1 MDYPMENNGFLSP
14 SLDNFK
20 ETIRKQYP
28 EHYDAAIEVN
38 CYAQQLQYKLDIQKN
53 YTDTGIQI
61 NTDKLL
67 SAILYS
73 RVISTYQAFLL
84 ISQRGMAQQSKML
97 LRCIFESLFPLV
109 AIQKNKD
116 YSQHLIVA
124 DEIDRFK
131 AFNKV
136 IRHRTRQDP
145 NDPSIP
151 EVQALAD
158 ASKKII
164 EENGLKKI
172 GVIDNAE
179 KAGLLDWYDTAY
191 SMLSWT
197 VHSSMRSL
205 QEHLVLDGDKD
216 IHSLKNE
223 PEIEEFDHLY
233 STAIEAVVFAVI
245 AAGTIFD
252 VDIDAFEKKTQE
264 TIAKLGELVLKNG

>member
-1 MDYPMENNGFLSP
+1 MENNGFLSP